1 MPTVNP
7 LNTIPL
13 QQFIDRVKTADN
25 QQLKDV
31 TLNIRDAKNLAMN
44 IGSVM
49 NRLHGELEALV
60 HQEKNAEEVI
70 NVTVDGGGQGWK

>member
-13 QQFIDRVKTADN
+13 QQFIDKVKTADN
-25 QQLKDV
+25 QQLKDI
-31 TLNIRDAKNLAMN
+31 TLNIRDAKNLALT

-49 NRLHGELEALV
+49 SRLHGELEVLV

>member
-1 MPTVNP
+1 LT
-7 LNTIPL
+7 
-13 QQFIDRVKTADN
+13 
-25 QQLKDV
+25 
-31 TLNIRDAKNLAMN
+31 

-49 NRLHGELEALV
+49 SRLHGELEALV

>member
-13 QQFIDRVKTADN
+13 QQFIDKVKTADN
-25 QQLKDV
+25 QQLKDI
-31 TLNIRDAKNLAMN
+31 TLNIRDAKNLAMT

-49 NRLHGELEALV
+49 SRLHGDLEVLV

>member
-1 MPTVNP
+1 MPTVNL

-25 QQLKDV
+25 QQLKDI
-31 TLNIRDAKNLAMN
+31 TLNIRDAKNLAFT

-49 NRLHGELEALV
+49 SRLHGDLEALV

>member
-1 MPTVNP
+1 VPTVNP

-13 QQFIDRVKTADN
+13 QQFIDKVKTADN
-25 QQLKDV
+25 QQLKDI
-31 TLNIRDAKNLAMN
+31 TLNIRDAKNLAMT

-49 NRLHGELEALV
+49 SRLHGDLEVLV